1 MKKNIVLDYYGGV
14 TATARFLNISKS
26 SVSVWPDP
34 IPWKFAMLIS
44 KLTNNE
50 LMFETSDYPEL
61 IPLFEPQKRV
71 QKRG

>member
-1 MKKNIVLDYYGGV
+1 MKKKAVLKYYGGV
-14 TATARFLNISKS
+14 RATARFLNVAKS
-26 SVSVWPDP
+26 SVSDWPDP

-50 LMFETSDYPEL
+50 LTFDQGDYPEL
-61 IPLFEPQKRV
+61 APLFEPQRSV